1 MFACFFAFVFLN
13 TRQKK
18 NSENTEVKT
27 IVGARCYLIILIM
40 KAVFNSILFAEM
52 FKKKKIRI
60 CTAQCVQAVYCVDV
74 LPLTCMI
81 PAVTGIGNSGVLA
94 VTASTATCS
103 K

>member
-1 MFACFFAFVFLN
+1 MEKY
-13 TRQKK
+13 R
-18 NSENTEVKT
+18 NSENTEVT
-27 IVGARCYLIILIM
+27 LIVGARCYLIM
-40 KAVFNSILFAEM
+40 KAVLNSILFAETLYIYI
-52 FKKKKIRI
+52 KKRKEI
-60 CTAQCVQAVYCVDV
+60 CTAQRVQAVYCVDV